1 MDNKTRLTLIER
13 LRNQYDDSAWDDFS
27 NTYKDYIYVVIIRMG
42 FNPQDSEDLHQ
53 QVLLKL
59 WNTLP
64 DFSYDKNKRFRSWIA
79 RVTVNLCKDFI
90 RSRSAKKNTL
100 AEGDDLKDYYDSVRL
115 PEVEEIAQKEWE
127 LFITNKALQNIRSQ
141 FTGPSVD
148 IFCEF
153 MDGKDAADIAERHN
167 IGKNSAY
174 QMKARVRE
182 KLITEISRLKVDLD

>member
-1 MDNKTRLTLIER
+1 MENKTRLTLIER

-27 NTYKDYIYVVIIRMG
+27 STYKDYIYVVIIRMG
-42 FNPQDSEDLHQ
+42 FNPQDCEDLHQ

-100 AEGDDLKDYYDSVRL
+100 GEEDDLRDYC
-115 PEVEEIAQKEWE
+115 
-127 LFITNKALQNIRSQ
+127 SQ
-141 FTGPSVD
+141 
-148 IFCEF
+148 
-153 MDGKDAADIAERHN
+153 
-167 IGKNSAY
+167 
-174 QMKARVRE
+174 
-182 KLITEISRLKVDLD
+182 